1 MTPGFWISS
10 ITVAGHPTRRDSS
23 VGFESG
29 LNVIYGPSNSGKSWV
44 LQCIDYVFGLKA
56 DEFVLDENSGYTE
69 VRMGVRTA
77 QGSLTLSRSIG
88 EGANNIEVSSTDPRI
103 ESGVYKRQSSGR
115 SPLLSSVWLKLIGYD
130 APENLKII
138 KNQNLE
144 TQALTWRTFWHA
156 LYADEDRISTKK
168 QILLPLQA
176 TAQPAFKCALASLIT
191 GKDYA
196 AYARDEP
203 VETRKLR
210 NNAIIDY
217 LEPLPKQLEER
228 IELIDKALGSSDPA
242 EIQQRIDELT
252 AELERVQQRITHATV
267 QGQDV
272 VARLQQ
278 VRDSLAESRSL
289 RNRYEELAASY
300 RARIER
306 FDFVEEGHA
315 LTAHREPATTCPVCT
330 QALPPEAR
338 SAVPEPDLRERH
350 DLAARLNDLR
360 QTIHQMDVE
369 QAPLQEQ
376 EQDFAAEAEHIARR
390 ISGELEPQ
398 LQALSTSLASHNAII
413 AMQAEREQH
422 LERKQAIENELEERK
437 NRTFPKGNFNP
448 LDEYPKTFWS
458 QMGTNLL
465 DVLGACVFPR
475 LKDARFSH
483 ELFDAVINGKTKA
496 KEGQGYR
503 SFVNTAVMLALR
515 EYLASEDATHNPG
528 LLIIDTPLLGLDD
541 PQLDPELQE
550 ARETIPAALYDYL
563 ALEQDGGQMI
573 IADNTKFM
581 PDIEPLKDRCNL
593 IVFTKREGEARYG
606 FLLDAQDEDL
616 IDLEGTDDN

>member
-196 AYARDEP
+196 AYARDES

-252 AELERVQQRITHATV
+252 QNWNVSSNASHTPPCRGKTSSHASNRCVTRWRNPAVCGTDTRNLPPPTVPASSGSISSRKATPSPHTGNRQQPAPY
-267 QGQDV
+267 
-272 VARLQQ
+272 ARRHYRRK
-278 VRDSLAESRSL
+278 RDPQFQSPICV
-289 RNRYEELAASY
+289 N
-300 RARIER
+300 
-306 FDFVEEGHA
+306 
-315 LTAHREPATTCPVCT
+315 ATT
-330 QALPPEAR
+330 
-338 SAVPEPDLRERH
+338 
-350 DLAARLNDLR
+350 
-360 QTIHQMDVE
+360 
-369 QAPLQEQ
+369 
-376 EQDFAAEAEHIARR
+376 
-390 ISGELEPQ
+390 
-398 LQALSTSLASHNAII
+398 
-413 AMQAEREQH
+413 
-422 LERKQAIENELEERK
+422 
-437 NRTFPKGNFNP
+437 
-448 LDEYPKTFWS
+448 
-458 QMGTNLL
+458 
-465 DVLGACVFPR
+465 
-475 LKDARFSH
+475 
-483 ELFDAVINGKTKA
+483 
-496 KEGQGYR
+496 
-503 SFVNTAVMLALR
+503 
-515 EYLASEDATHNPG
+515 
-528 LLIIDTPLLGLDD
+528 
-541 PQLDPELQE
+541 
-550 ARETIPAALYDYL
+550 
-563 ALEQDGGQMI
+563 
-573 IADNTKFM
+573 
-581 PDIEPLKDRCNL
+581 
-593 IVFTKREGEARYG
+593 
-606 FLLDAQDEDL
+606 
-616 IDLEGTDDN
+616 

>member
-23 VGFESG
+23 VSFESG

-77 QGSLTLSRSIG
+77 QGSLTLSRPIG

-168 QILLPLQA
+168 PILIPLQA

-196 AYARDEP
+196 AYARDES

-267 QGQDV
+267 QGITSSHASNRCVTRWRNPAVCGTDTRNLPPPTVPASSGSISSRKATPSPHTGNRQQPAPY
-272 VARLQQ
+272 ARRHYRRK
-278 VRDSLAESRSL
+278 RDPQFQSPICVNATTSLPDSTIFVKRSIRWILNRRRYKNKSRISPQKPSAL
-289 RNRYEELAASY
+289 PGALAA
-300 RARIER
+300 
-306 FDFVEEGHA
+306 
-315 LTAHREPATTCPVCT
+315 C
-330 QALPPEAR
+330 
-338 SAVPEPDLRERH
+338 
-350 DLAARLNDLR
+350 
-360 QTIHQMDVE
+360 
-369 QAPLQEQ
+369 
-376 EQDFAAEAEHIARR
+376 
-390 ISGELEPQ
+390 
-398 LQALSTSLASHNAII
+398 
-413 AMQAEREQH
+413 
-422 LERKQAIENELEERK
+422 
-437 NRTFPKGNFNP
+437 
-448 LDEYPKTFWS
+448 
-458 QMGTNLL
+458 
-465 DVLGACVFPR
+465 
-475 LKDARFSH
+475 
-483 ELFDAVINGKTKA
+483 
-496 KEGQGYR
+496 
-503 SFVNTAVMLALR
+503 
-515 EYLASEDATHNPG
+515 
-528 LLIIDTPLLGLDD
+528 
-541 PQLDPELQE
+541 
-550 ARETIPAALYDYL
+550 
-563 ALEQDGGQMI
+563 
-573 IADNTKFM
+573 
-581 PDIEPLKDRCNL
+581 
-593 IVFTKREGEARYG
+593 
-606 FLLDAQDEDL
+606 
-616 IDLEGTDDN
+616 

>member
-77 QGSLTLSRSIG
+77 QGSLTLSRPIG

-103 ESGVYKRQSSGR
+103 ESGTYKRQSSGR

-168 QILLPLQA
+168 PILLPLQT

-196 AYARDEP
+196 AYARDES

-242 EIQQRIDELT
+242 EIQQRIDELI

-272 VARLQQ
+272 IARLQQ

-360 QTIHQMDVE
+360 QTIHQMDLE

-376 EQDFAAEAEHIARR
+376 EQDLAAEAERIARR

-422 LERKQAIENELEERK
+422 LERKQAIE
-437 NRTFPKGNFNP
+437 
-448 LDEYPKTFWS
+448 DENKPSK
-458 QMGTNLL
+458 TNLKNARIAHSPRATSIRSTNTRKRSGRRWAPTCSTSL
-465 DVLGACVFPR
+465 EPARSPDSKMPDSRVNCSMLSSTAKPKRRKGRATGRSSTPLSCSPSGNTSPPRTPHTTPACSSSTPHYWG
-475 LKDARFSH
+475 STIH
-483 ELFDAVINGKTKA
+483 SSTP
-496 KEGQGYR
+496 
-503 SFVNTAVMLALR
+503 SFKKPVKPSPLPSTTTSPSNKTAVR
-515 EYLASEDATHNPG
+515 
-528 LLIIDTPLLGLDD
+528 
-541 PQLDPELQE
+541 
-550 ARETIPAALYDYL
+550 
-563 ALEQDGGQMI
+563 
-573 IADNTKFM
+573 
-581 PDIEPLKDRCNL
+581 
-593 IVFTKREGEARYG
+593 
-606 FLLDAQDEDL
+606 
-616 IDLEGTDDN
+616 